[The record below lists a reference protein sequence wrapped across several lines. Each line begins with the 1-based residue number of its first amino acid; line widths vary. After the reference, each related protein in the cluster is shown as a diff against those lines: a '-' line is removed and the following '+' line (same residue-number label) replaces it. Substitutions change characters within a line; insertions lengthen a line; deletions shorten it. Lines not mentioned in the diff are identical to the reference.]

1 MNISKKQ
8 LLFTETFAQTLDI
21 SRVLPFSARALLSSS
36 ALALSVAVGVAL
48 VSPAASAQEVVA
60 PGDTRE
66 LTNETVAYTGVDA
79 ESALTIGNGATL
91 IGTGAT
97 VSTSGTSASAG
108 TLASGIVATNA
119 SVNLTG
125 GSVSA
130 TGARYTRGVLGAGST
145 ILTNG
150 TDVSTAGANSHAI
163 HAFTG
168 TTATINGGT
177 ISTQGADSFA
187 LYSQNA
193 GSSITATNV
202 EVITQGLNG
211 FGIFTYAEDA
221 TATFNG
227 GSITTSGERGHGAVA
242 GLDTQIDLNGASIAT
257 SGFTAWGLVADQA
270 NTLITATNT
279 NIVTSGT
286 WSHGAHTRLSDA
298 ASSAR
303 IELIGGSIR
312 TINET
317 GRVAQDGDGSR
328 SYALFAEGAG
338 ASISA
343 DGTTIET
350 LGQRA
355 YGAHALAGAEIELS
369 NVSINTNGFMAYG
382 VYASGRDSVITATNV
397 NVTTRGNVG
406 DAAWAYQGG
415 RLLLDGGTYQALG
428 APNPGVSGETVIG
441 LVALGGTNGVNNG
454 EIDARNVTV
463 LTTGDNAI
471 GVRAGAPVGS
481 DNTSGTLDL
490 LNSTVTSRGVD
501 ATAARV
507 AFGSQLTA
515 TGSALISEQGIGVL
529 MIDEV
534 TVVLDGTRLEAGKE
548 SFVSNLETAGSTQKI
563 AVGAGS
569 VVTKNDGTLLRV
581 TRSAD
586 GADGIVTLTLAAGST
601 SKGNILDEDAKTSG
615 ATDLILETGAN
626 WSGQTRG
633 VRNLSGAS
641 GTIVFEG
648 AADIA
653 GDLSADSSRIVFS
666 SVGGTIAGNVVL
678 TNSTTTG
685 GSIALPITVDGNV
698 SLDAVSALGGNWDIG
713 GNLTSAGTTTPGN
726 SIGLVTVAGNL
737 TLAPT
742 SVYAV
747 EIDAAGNADR
757 IDVGGTATL
766 DGAVTVTP
774 LDGYLIGSSY
784 TILTAGDLG
793 GNTFTGATFTGDSAF
808 VEALLSYDPNNVY
821 VTVQRNGRTYA
832 SVASTPNQLA
842 VAGALDGLAITSPLA
857 QAIALSS
864 AASATA
870 AFDQLSGE
878 VHASLRSALIEDS
891 RHIRNAVSDRITRSA
906 GDEGRAVWAAGFGS
920 WGKQDGG
927 AGTVAMDRDTRGGLI
942 GVDTAVGTQGRVG
955 ILGGYSTSDLDSARG
970 SADVKSN
977 HAGIYGGFR
986 FGGIGLHAG
995 AAYSW
1000 HEVDANRSVAFNGL
1014 SNALVASYDAET
1026 AQVFGD
1032 ISYAIPVGTGS
1043 VEPFGSLAY
1052 VHLNTDGFSE
1062 TGGAAALSA
1071 EREKSNVTFSTLG
1084 VRVATADI
1092 LDQPGVAVRGSAG
1105 WRHAFNDRLPT
1116 VGMAFAGSSP
1126 FTVTGVPLS
1135 KDAAVLDIAV
1145 DAALSQAAL
1154 VSVGYSGQIG
1164 DRGVDNGVKAS
1175 LSFRF

>member
-1 MNISKKQ
+1 MNIQKNQ
-8 LLFTETFAQTLDI
+8 LFCAENIHQAFDI
-21 SRVLPFSARALLSSS
+21 SRISSISAKTMLSSS

-48 VSPAASAQEVVA
+48 FSPAASAQEVVA
-60 PGDTRE
+60 PGGTRDV
-66 LTNETVAYTGVDA
+66 TNETVAYTGMGT
-79 ESALTIGNGATL
+79 ENALTLGDGATL
-91 IGTGAT
+91 TGTEAT
-97 VSTSGTSASAG
+97 ISTSGTSASAG
-108 TLASGIVATNA
+108 SFASGITATNA
-119 SVNLTG
+119 TVNLTG

-130 TGARYTRGVLGAGST
+130 TGARYTRGVLGIGST

-177 ISTQGADSFA
+177 MRTVGADSFG

-193 GSSITATNV
+193 GSSITANNV

-211 FGIFTYAEDA
+211 FGIFTYAADA

-227 GSITTSGERGHGAVA
+227 GSITTSGEQGHGAVA
-242 GLDTQIDLNGASIAT
+242 GLDTQIDLDSASITT

-270 NTLITATNT
+270 NTLVTANNT
-279 NIVTSGT
+279 DIVTSGT
-286 WSHGAHTRLSDA
+286 WSHGAHARLADSE
-298 ASSAR
+298 SSAR
-303 IELIGGSIR
+303 IELTGGSIR

-328 SYALFAEGAG
+328 SYALFARGAG

-355 YGAHALAGAEIELS
+355 YGAHALDGAEIELS
-369 NVSINTNGFMAYG
+369 NLSITTNGFMAYG
-382 VYASGRDSVITATNV
+382 VYASGTGSVITATNV
-397 NVTTRGNVG
+397 NVTTNGNVG
-406 DAAWAYQGG
+406 DAAWAYAGG
-415 RLLLDGGTYQALG
+415 RLVLDGGTYQALG
-428 APNPGVSGETVIG
+428 GQNPSAPGETVIG

-454 EIDARNVTV
+454 VIEARGVTV
-463 LTTGDNAI
+463 LTTGDKAI
-471 GVRAGAPVGS
+471 GVRAGALVGN
-481 DNTSGTLDL
+481 DKTSGTLDL

-501 ATAARV
+501 ADAARV
-507 AFGSQLTA
+507 GHGSQLTA
-515 TGSALISEQGIGVL
+515 TGSTLISEQGIGVR
-529 MIDEV
+529 MVDNA

-548 SFVSNLETAGSTQKI
+548 SFVSQLETAGSSQSIT
-563 AVGAGS
+563 VGAGS
-569 VVTKNDGTLLRV
+569 IVTQNDGTLLRV

-586 GADGIVTLTLAAGST
+586 GADGIVTLTMAAGST
-601 SKGNILDEDAKTSG
+601 SKGNILDEGAKTSG
-615 ATDLILETGAN
+615 GTDVVLETGAN

-641 GTIVFEG
+641 GSIVFEG

-653 GDLSADSSRIVFS
+653 GDLSANSSRIVFS

-678 TNSTTTG
+678 ANSSTTG
-685 GSIALPITVDGNV
+685 GSIDLPITVNGNL
-698 SLDAVSALGGNWDIG
+698 SLDAVSSLGGNWVIG
-713 GNLTSAGTTTPGN
+713 GDMTSAGITTPGN
-726 SIGLVTVAGNL
+726 SIGLVTVAGDL

-766 DGAVTVTP
+766 DGTVTVTP

-793 GNTFTGATFTGDSAF
+793 GSTFTGATFTGESAF

-832 SVASTPNQLA
+832 SVAATPNQLA

-864 AASATA
+864 AASATT

-878 VHASLRSALIEDS
+878 VHASIRSALIEDS
-891 RHIRNAVSDRITRSA
+891 RHIRNAVSDRITRST
-906 GDEGRAVWAAGFGS
+906 GDEGLAVWAAGFGS

-927 AGTVAMDRDTRGGLI
+927 AGTVSMDRDTRGGLI

-955 ILGGYSTSDLDSARG
+955 ILGGHSTSDLDSARG

-1000 HEVDANRSVAFNGL
+1000 HEVDANRSVAFNGF
-1014 SNALVASYDAET
+1014 SNALAASYDAET

-1052 VHLNTDGFSE
+1052 VHLNTDGFNE

-1116 VGMAFAGSSP
+1116 VGLAFAGSSP

-1145 DAALSQAAL
+1145 DAALSQAAV